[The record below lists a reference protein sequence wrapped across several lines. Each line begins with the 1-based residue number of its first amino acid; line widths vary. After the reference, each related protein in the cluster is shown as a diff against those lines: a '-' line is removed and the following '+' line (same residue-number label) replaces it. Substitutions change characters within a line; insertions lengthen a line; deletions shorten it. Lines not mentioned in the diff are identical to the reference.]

1 MNHYIYPG
9 IVSSLALL
17 VCYYTLLR
25 SGLARRR
32 FKIEPPAHTGPEEYE
47 RYVRA
52 HQNTIEHLVLFLP
65 GLWLF
70 SLAVDPVW
78 AAAIG
83 ATWLPGRLLYAH
95 GYYKSAPARRPGLLS
110 SMPAIY
116 ILVLGSLI
124 GFIVQL
130 VCG

>member
-1 MNHYIYPG
+1 MDGYVYPG

-25 SGLARRR
+25 SGIARRR

-65 GLWLF
+65 L
-70 SLAVDPVW
+70 
-78 AAAIG
+78 
-83 ATWLPGRLLYAH
+83 RLHPFENQHNLICV
-95 GYYKSAPARRPGLLS
+95 S
-110 SMPAIY
+110 SHHY
-116 ILVLGSLI
+116 DFVSIL
-124 GFIVQL
+124 
-130 VCG
+130 

>member
-1 MNHYIYPG
+1 MDGYVYPG

-25 SGLARRR
+25 SGIARRR

-70 SLAVDPVW
+70 CLAWNPVVG
-78 AAAIG
+78 AIIG
-83 ATWLPGRLLYAH
+83 ATWLPGRIFYAH
-95 GYYKSAPARRPGLLS
+95 GYYKSAPARRPGLIS

-116 ILVLGSLI
+116 ILVLGSLV
-124 GFIVQL
+124 GFVIKL
-130 VCG
+130 FKG